1 MQVFAYGKSIENTH
15 QESKKHIG
23 NYRAVNMNAG
33 KLYQHYQNHQMG
45 CQRNHRVAD
54 RNLHM
59 IDALQ
64 DSIRQRGKAV
74 EDHCRR
80 ADQEHDGSRRV
91 RIPVQEIE
99 NRSSQ
104 GCEAEG
110 AGNADQHHHTDG
122 ILCLSAHLLSV
133 SRHPRSRKRRDH

>member
-1 MQVFAYGKSIENTH
+1 
-15 QESKKHIG
+15 
-23 NYRAVNMNAG
+23 MNAG
-33 KLYQHYQNHQMG
+33 KLYQHYQNHKMG

-99 NRSSQ
+99 NRA
-104 GCEAEG
+104 AEGRQAKG
-110 AGNADQHHHTDG
+110 AGNADQHHHADG
-122 ILCLSAHLLSV
+122 VLGLSPH
-133 SRHPRSRKRRDH
+133 RSPVFFHTRPVLR